1 MANLRTMYLASKNN
15 HDVLVIKSLLGI
27 VGHRASTNW
36 APVEDGM
43 RADVIILD
51 VDNAFPNVVALKKD
65 TGCKLVV
72 SYSVTNQKIPNIDF
86 QLSKPVRARDLLA
99 LLNDLEN
106 MLGSQVYLPPT
117 MTGVSSPKP
126 DRAPTQSDSEQV
138 KMLDELLALTQQYKA
153 AILEVRI
160 GNQICY
166 LDNYRKKS
174 FLSHDF
180 FAANV
185 LEGQIKAR
193 VVDAVPQGALESLLF
208 TDLFYELT
216 LKQPPARLAKGLS
229 LESEFH
235 IKQWPNM
242 SNSKNAKSM
251 IRIAAYFS
259 KQSASLAKAARD
271 LSIEINPI
279 IGFINAVHSQNLLVY
294 SAASPIAMTMDNS
307 QIPVQPQSV
316 AEPIE
321 APKPKSGIGGLF
333 GRIRQKLGM

>member
-1 MANLRTMYLASKNN
+1 MQQSLYLASKNN

-36 APVEDGM
+36 TPVDEGLS
-43 RADVIILD
+43 ADVVILD
-51 VDNAFPNVVALKKD
+51 VDDNEYPNVSALKKD

-72 SYSVTNQKIPNIDF
+72 SYSFTNQKIPNVDF
-86 QLSKPVRARDLLA
+86 QLSKPVRARDLLI

-106 MLGSQVYLPPT
+106 VLGSQVHLPTT
-117 MTGVSSPKP
+117 MAGLSSPKTDRVQTQP
-126 DRAPTQSDSEQV
+126 DNEKV
-138 KMLDELLALTQQYKA
+138 KILDELLALTQQYKA

-160 GNQICY
+160 GNQVCY

-180 FAANV
+180 LTPN
-185 LEGQIKAR
+185 LLNGQIKAR
-193 VVDAVPQGALESLLF
+193 VVDTVPQGALESLLF

-216 LKQPPARLAKGLS
+216 LQQPPARLAKGLS
-229 LESEFH
+229 VEGEFH

-259 KQSASLAKAARD
+259 KQTATLAKAARD
-271 LSIEINPI
+271 LSIEINQI

-294 SAASPIAMTMDNS
+294 SAASPIAMSVDNR
-307 QIPVQPQSV
+307 QISVQPQSV
-316 AEPIE
+316 AESIE
-321 APKPKSGIGGLF
+321 VPKPKSGIGGLF